1 MERSRPGVV
10 QSMAMNFFEH
20 QERARRSTR
29 RLVILFSLAVVG
41 IITALYFFFAFLLQD
56 QYGGSFWQHG
66 PRFAGSLWQPKTLA
80 WVMGGTLL
88 TSGLACL
95 IKIFSLRAGGSAVA
109 ELVGAVEVNYSTT
122 HVLERKYINVVEEMA
137 IASGVPVPAIYIMGD
152 ESNINAFAAGYS
164 IDDAA
169 VAVTRGCIER
179 LDRDELQGVVA
190 HEFSHILNGDMRLN
204 IRLIGVLAGILF
216 LAIIGYVLM
225 WIADVLSGP
234 GSSRGKDKGGGCP
247 LAVVFFFV
255 GLVLMVI
262 GFIGHLFGSLI
273 KAAVSRQRE
282 FLADASAVQFTRNPN
297 GIAGAL
303 RKIGG
308 YGDGKLKSPK
318 ASEISHMC
326 FTSVS
331 GGPFSLKS
339 FLIFVGSIAVLYL
352 VIAILAADFYEGS
365 LWQPL
370 TLFWVVVIPMV
381 CFGLAWLQK
390 LTTLTHPPLPERISR
405 IEKTPLE
412 AIGPGGEA
420 LGAPLAAG
428 VAGLSGGGRKS
439 RRRPPRR
446 RKTAKRKITAQAADV
461 VASAGSVNE
470 AGIRNAIHIVA
481 SLPAGLAEA
490 ARHPLSATALVYLL
504 ILPEDKKERRRMVR
518 KGLSGIVGKGE
529 LGELFRLEKLMPRL
543 DDHARLP
550 LLEMCAPALRLLT
563 KDQARQ
569 FIGRIEQI
577 VKLDNKV
584 DLREFCYITMIE
596 FCLYGAG
603 RLRRKSKKRYR
614 KFNELAPDFSR
625 VLSALADAGHVD
637 PSRRS
642 RAFEYARKVFG
653 GKVEL
658 KYEAATVAA
667 KELRASIG
675 RLARSSI
682 RMRKA
687 FLKAA
692 SYCVLFDDSIEVRE
706 AELLRSL
713 AHAIGVPLPPFLAG
727 AGND

>member
-1 MERSRPGVV
+1 
-10 QSMAMNFFEH
+10 MAMNFFEH

-41 IITALYFFFAFLLQD
+41 IIAALYFFFALLLQD

-66 PRFAGSLWQPKTLA
+66 PRFAGSFWQPKTLA
-80 WVMGGTLL
+80 WVMGCTLL

-95 IKIFSLRAGGSAVA
+95 IKISSLRAGGSAVA

-137 IASGVPVPAIYIMGD
+137 IASGVPVPAIYIMED

-164 IDDAA
+164 VDDAA

-179 LDRDELQGVVA
+179 LDRAELQGVVA

-216 LAIIGYVLM
+216 LALIGYVLM
-225 WIADVLSGP
+225 RIGGALG
-234 GSSRGKDKGGGCP
+234 GSSSGGGKDEGGGCA
-247 LAVVFFFV
+247 LAPVFFFV
-255 GLVLMVI
+255 GLVLLVI

-282 FLADASAVQFTRNPN
+282 FFADASAVQFTRNPN

-339 FLIFVGSIAVLYL
+339 FLIFEGSISVLYL
-352 VIAILAADFYEGS
+352 VIAILASDFYEGS

-370 TLFWVVVIPMV
+370 TLFLVVVIPMV

-390 LTTLTHPPLPERISR
+390 LTGLTHPPLPERISR
-405 IEKTPLE
+405 IENLPLDD
-412 AIGPGGEA
+412 IGPGEA
-420 LGAPLAAG
+420 QASGAPLAAG

-461 VASAGSVNE
+461 VASAGSVTE

-481 SLPAGLAEA
+481 SLPEGLAEA

-504 ILPEDKKERRRMVR
+504 LLPEDKKERRKRVR
-518 KGLSGIVGKGE
+518 KDLPMILGKDE

-577 VKLDNKV
+577 VKVDNKV

-614 KFNELAPDFSR
+614 KFAELAPDFSR
-625 VLSALADAGHVD
+625 VLSALAAAGHVD
-637 PSRRS
+637 PSQRS
-642 RAFEYARKVFG
+642 RAFESARKVFG

-658 KYEAATVAA
+658 KYDAATVAV
-667 KELRASIG
+667 KELRTSLG

-687 FLKAA
+687 LITAA
-692 SYCVLFDDSIEVRE
+692 SYCVLFDDDIEVRE

-727 AGND
+727 TGND